1 MKLFRSPL
9 LAVATLLAS
18 VCLLTSA
25 CSSLKSELGLTPT
38 PAMTATNAVGVVTI
52 TPPLAAQLDEAAPIA
67 GATLPAPWGGIVQ
80 ASLLLLAGSASAVAT
95 FHARKAAVASATAS
109 VAAVQAANVSAP
121 TAKT

>member
-95 FHARKAAVASATAS
+95 FHARKAAVASTAAS
-109 VAAVQAANVSAP
+109 VAAMQAANVSAP
-121 TAKT
+121 PTKT

>member
-1 MKLFRSPL
+1 MKIFRSPL

-38 PAMTATNAVGVVTI
+38 PAMMTTNAVGVVTI
-52 TPPLAAQLDEAAPIA
+52 TPPLAAQLNDAAPIA

-80 ASLLLLAGSASAVAT
+80 ATLLLLAGSASAVAT
-95 FHARKAAVASATAS
+95 FHARKSAVASAAS
-109 VAAVQAANVSAP
+109 SASSLQAAMVSAP